1 MTYGNYNMMNMI
13 GLNISQMFGGCNG
26 YSNFDM
32 SSFGNSIFSNCFG
45 TGSFGNNIFTNC
57 YGEVNYDKMAGYG
70 VVNALFGVATQAI
83 AANKANKQKE
93 PDLETNKTELNK
105 IANEISK
112 KEIEITDKNTE
123 LNGLNG
129 KLKTAQNSKESFEK
143 ELNALNLDG
152 LKKAWE
158 NAYNEDKDSPAT
170 AAAKKAYEEANK
182 EANELKKKIEEQ
194 DKIINTTEKTDIP
207 ACKSKIEQLEKEVN
221 ELEDKLKDLQET
233 VDAQALKKSKSL
245 GFQRADESCIT
256 KWSNKN
262 SCNDDIADKKEI
274 KSAIYKY
281 KTATDKNEKRAAAKA
296 IINMYESNKSEFKTK
311 FGDVYVAVKHYLEDE
326 K

>member
-32 SSFGNSIFSNCFG
+32 SSFGNSIFSNC
-45 TGSFGNNIFTNC
+45 
-57 YGEVNYDKMAGYG
+57 YGDVNYDKMAGYS

-123 LNGLNG
+123 LNGLNE
-129 KLKTAQNSKESFEK
+129 KLKTAQYSKKSFEE
-143 ELNALNLDG
+143 ELKTLNLDE

-158 NAYNEDKDSPAT
+158 NAYNKDKDSPAT
-170 AAAKKAYEEANK
+170 DDAKKAYDDE
-182 EANELKKKIEEQ
+182 KKKAEDLEKKINEQ
-194 DKIINTTEKTDIP
+194 DGIIDKTENTDIP
-207 ACKSKIEQLEKEVN
+207 ACKSKIEQLEKEVDG
-221 ELEDKLKDLQET
+221 LEEKLKDLQET

-245 GFQRADESCIT
+245 GFQRADESCIA
-256 KWSNKN
+256 KWDDKN
-262 SCNDDIADKKEI
+262 ACNNDIAEKKEI

-281 KTATDKNEKRAAAKA
+281 KTATKKDEKMAAAKA